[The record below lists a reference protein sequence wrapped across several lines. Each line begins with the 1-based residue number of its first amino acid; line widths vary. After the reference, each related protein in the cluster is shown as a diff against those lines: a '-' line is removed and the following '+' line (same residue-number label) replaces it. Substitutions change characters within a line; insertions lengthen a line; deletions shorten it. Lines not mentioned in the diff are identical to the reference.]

1 MDKKKCTCIKLLH
14 APTDRSNLYHLKLLN
29 KFCSAG
35 MGKQTQFEMQQKEED
50 KAEKFNDYVAFTILN
65 KNAAVNV
72 SALCKKQIY
81 SRGLNP

>member
-65 KNAAVNV
+65 KTLLLTYLRYVRSKSIPEV
-72 SALCKKQIY
+72 
-81 SRGLNP
+81 